1 MMDFANIQNIV
12 IPEGEVDVIA
22 RGSEILW
29 QKQKYKRELLYLES
43 TGTQWIDIDTTINTA
58 TDEVE
63 FVFQNTEPNV
73 YKWFFGEHDNNA
85 RFGLGSGD
93 GANKRNVAYG
103 NNTYKVSDTAMYN
116 TIHTFEANQTGVFI
130 DGAKV
135 ANFASFA
142 SISTLY
148 LFNLNLSGGN
158 YACSAK
164 VWSYKHSRN
173 GVLIRDLIPAIDA
186 NDIPCMYDKVSGK
199 LFYNQGSGRF
209 EYAEIPTSR
218 IPSEYQ
224 EVEYLE
230 NTGTQY
236 IDTGKFAPAN
246 TDIEVRFKLNNT
258 AQNAS
263 NNGAIFGG
271 RDGTTAQTC
280 TLFYLA
286 STKPQY
292 FRFDRS
298 GQVQIATADNMS
310 IDADSVYTFSY
321 GNDTVTMVN
330 ERTGEKQVKSLNK
343 PSTFTKQS
351 IQLFAVGNGTHFKGR
366 IYEWKYSE
374 SGELLQHFIPCY
386 RKADGEA
393 GMYDLVTETFFT
405 NKGTGEFLYSK

>member
-29 QKQKYKRELLYLES
+29 QKVKYKRELLYLES

-103 NNTYKVSDTAMYN
+103 NNTYKVSDAAMYN
-116 TIHTFEANQTGVFI
+116 TIHTFEANQNGVFI
-130 DGAKV
+130 DGSKV

-142 SISTLY
+142 STSTLY

-199 LFYNQGSGRF
+199 LFYNQGSGQF
-209 EYAEIPTSR
+209 GYAELSR
-218 IPSEYQ
+218 LPLEYQ

-230 NTGTQY
+230 STGTQY
-236 IDTGKFAPAN
+236 IDTGINPDDTYGYFVDMEQIESWSEQCPIGCMDAGNRFVGVYFANRTTGTTTTSLSVGFGSYVKTEVYPAGFN
-246 TDIEVRFKLNNT
+246 VNQKVITSCNYMSNRKVIFDGYEIKDLSDINIK
-258 AQNAS
+258 
-263 NNGAIFGG
+263 GAIS
-271 RDGTTAQTC
+271 RTIY
-280 TLFYLA
+280 LFNRHYSSSA
-286 STKPQY
+286 
-292 FRFDRS
+292 
-298 GQVQIATADNMS
+298 I
-310 IDADSVYTFSY
+310 
-321 GNDTVTMVN
+321 
-330 ERTGEKQVKSLNK
+330 
-343 PSTFTKQS
+343 
-351 IQLFAVGNGTHFKGR
+351 FKGR
-366 IYEWKYSE
+366 IYNAVISKDNEIVAD
-374 SGELLQHFIPCY
+374 FVPCY

-405 NKGTGEFLYSK
+405 NQGTGTFGKGADV